1 MVQAHVVHS
10 PNTESWVLTV
20 LTLTKLQLLGGNSDL
35 FLPSLQAG
43 ADLEMGTSQMTEPK
57 KHKLLLAV

>member
-1 MVQAHVVHS
+1 MVQAHIVRS
-10 PNTESWVLTV
+10 SNTESWA

>member
-10 PNTESWVLTV
+10 PNTESWV